1 MQLLF
6 QMEVQNDYSQEIK
19 ERFVQEYMK
28 DSNQLE
34 YFNRLF
40 EAAAGNLPVI
50 DEKLENCSENWKIGR
65 MAKVDLAIL
74 RLSAAEILY
83 LEDVPDSASINE
95 AVDMAK
101 KFGGD
106 DSGKFINGILGKVVR
121 STEHRWALA
130 RLARQ
135 YRGQRGTGRAS
146 GAAQCPRNAQR
157 PPAQRLSGPH

>member
-1 MQLLF
+1 MRRTEARELFMQLLF

-34 YFNRLF
+34 YFNKLF
-40 EAAAGNLPVI
+40 EATAGNLPAI
-50 DEKLENCSENWKIGR
+50 DEKLENCSENWKISR

-83 LEDVPDSASINE
+83 LEEVPDSASINE
-95 AVDMAK
+95 AVDLAK

-121 STEHRWALA
+121 SKDAE
-130 RLARQ
+130 
-135 YRGQRGTGRAS
+135 
-146 GAAQCPRNAQR
+146 
-157 PPAQRLSGPH
+157 

>member
-1 MQLLF
+1 MRRTEARELFMQLLF
-6 QMEVQNDYSQEIK
+6 QMEVQNDYGQEIK

-34 YFNRLF
+34 FFNKLF
-40 EAAAGNLPVI
+40 EATAGNLPAI
-50 DEKLENCSENWKIGR
+50 DEKLENCSENWKISR

-74 RLSAAEILY
+74 RLSSAEILY

-95 AVDMAK
+95 AVDLAK

-121 STEHRWALA
+121 SKDAE
-130 RLARQ
+130 
-135 YRGQRGTGRAS
+135 
-146 GAAQCPRNAQR
+146 
-157 PPAQRLSGPH
+157 

>member
-1 MQLLF
+1 MRRTEARELFMQLLF
-6 QMEVQNDYSQEIK
+6 QMEVQNDFSQEIK
-19 ERFVQEYMK
+19 DKFIREHLS

-34 YFNRLF
+34 YFNRLYL
-40 EAAAGNLPVI
+40 AAVENLPEI
-50 DEKLENCSENWKIGR
+50 DETLESCSENWKINR

-121 STEHRWALA
+121 SKDAK
-130 RLARQ
+130 
-135 YRGQRGTGRAS
+135 
-146 GAAQCPRNAQR
+146 
-157 PPAQRLSGPH
+157 

>member
-6 QMEVQNDYSQEIK
+6 QMEVQNDYSAEIK
-19 ERFVQEYMK
+19 AKFIKEHLQ

-34 YFNRLF
+34 YFNTLF
-40 EAAAGNLPVI
+40 SAAVGNLADI
-50 DEKLENCSENWKIGR
+50 DKKIEECSENWKISR

-74 RLSAAEILY
+74 RLSTAEIMY
-83 LEDVPDSASINE
+83 LEEIPDSASINE

-121 STEHRWALA
+121 SKDAE
-130 RLARQ
+130 
-135 YRGQRGTGRAS
+135 
-146 GAAQCPRNAQR
+146 
-157 PPAQRLSGPH
+157 

>member
-1 MQLLF
+1 
-6 QMEVQNDYSQEIK
+6 
-19 ERFVQEYMK
+19 
-28 DSNQLE
+28 
-34 YFNRLF
+34 
-40 EAAAGNLPVI
+40 
-50 DEKLENCSENWKIGR
+50 

-121 STEHRWALA
+121 SKDAV
-130 RLARQ
+130 
-135 YRGQRGTGRAS
+135 
-146 GAAQCPRNAQR
+146 
-157 PPAQRLSGPH
+157 

>member
-1 MQLLF
+1 MRRTEARELFMQLLF
-6 QMEVQNDYSQEIK
+6 QMEVQNDYGKDIK
-19 ERFVQEYMK
+19 ERFVQEHLR

-34 YFNRLF
+34 YFNDLYG
-40 EAAAGNLPVI
+40 ATVANLDMI
-50 DEKLENCSENWKIGR
+50 DGKLEACSSNWKISR

-83 LEDVPDSASINE
+83 LDEVPDSASINE

-121 STEHRWALA
+121 TKDAE
-130 RLARQ
+130 
-135 YRGQRGTGRAS
+135 
-146 GAAQCPRNAQR
+146 
-157 PPAQRLSGPH
+157 

>member
-1 MQLLF
+1 MRRTEARELFMQLLF
-6 QMEVQNDYSQEIK
+6 QMEVQNDYGQEIK
-19 ERFVQEYMK
+19 EKFVQEHMK

-40 EAAAGNLPVI
+40 DAAVDNLPAI
-50 DEKLENCSENWKIGR
+50 DGKLEALSDNWKISR

-83 LEDVPDSASINE
+83 LEDIPDSASINE

-121 STEHRWALA
+121 SKDAE
-130 RLARQ
+130 
-135 YRGQRGTGRAS
+135 
-146 GAAQCPRNAQR
+146 
-157 PPAQRLSGPH
+157 

>member
-1 MQLLF
+1 MRRTEARELFMQLLF
-6 QMEVQNDYSQEIK
+6 QMEVQNDYSQKIK
-19 ERFVQEYMK
+19 EKFILEHMK
-28 DSNQLE
+28 DSNQME
-34 YFNRLF
+34 YFNLLF
-40 EAAAGNLPVI
+40 ESAVNNLPAI
-50 DEKLENCSENWKIGR
+50 DEKLEACSENWKISR

-121 STEHRWALA
+121 SK
-130 RLARQ
+130 
-135 YRGQRGTGRAS
+135 
-146 GAAQCPRNAQR
+146 NAE
-157 PPAQRLSGPH
+157 

>member
-6 QMEVQNDYSQEIK
+6 QMEVQNDYGQEIK
-19 ERFVQEYMK
+19 ERFAQEYMK

-50 DEKLENCSENWKIGR
+50 DEKLESCSENWKVSR

-83 LEDVPDSASINE
+83 LDDVPDSASINE

-121 STEHRWALA
+121 SKDAE
-130 RLARQ
+130 
-135 YRGQRGTGRAS
+135 
-146 GAAQCPRNAQR
+146 
-157 PPAQRLSGPH
+157 

>member
-1 MQLLF
+1 MRRTEARELFMQLLF
-6 QMEVQNDYSQEIK
+6 QMEVQNDYGQEIK

-40 EAAAGNLPVI
+40 DATAGNLQAV
-50 DEKLENCSENWKIGR
+50 DEKLESCSENWKVSR

-83 LEDVPDSASINE
+83 LEDVPDSVSINE

-101 KFGGD
+101 KFSGD
-106 DSGKFINGILGKVVR
+106 DSGKFINGILGKVVK
-121 STEHRWALA
+121 SKDAE
-130 RLARQ
+130 
-135 YRGQRGTGRAS
+135 
-146 GAAQCPRNAQR
+146 
-157 PPAQRLSGPH
+157 